1 MESPTRLSPSVTKD
15 LSYTPAITQ
24 LFSDSILDNIRYG
37 KPQAGIEDV
46 MQVAR
51 TAGIHDF
58 IMSLPEGYDT
68 KLGGAA
74 ASKLSVGQKQ
84 RI

>member
-1 MESPTRLSPSVTKD
+1 LS
-15 LSYTPAITQ
+15 
-24 LFSDSILDNIRYG
+24 SDSILDNIRYG

-68 KLGGAA
+68 KLGAEPLP
-74 ASKLSVGQKQ
+74 ASSRSGRSNAYRLPSDCCATP
-84 RI
+84 RS